1 MAKIPESYLPPPELR
16 PKRLYTLDEF
26 KNIPQKFNSTEVLL
40 DQTAAKFGD
49 KVAIYFDEQRITYK
63 QLQASVNRVA
73 NGLKKLGVEEG
84 DRVLMRMPNIPPI
97 IVCNFAIIKIGA
109 VSLPTSVLFSRAEVA
124 HVANLSEAKVIIVAA
139 TMLGEVEAAKAD
151 LKFAKTIV
159 VVGGDENEVRA
170 KGYVPYADL
179 MKNPDQCE
187 AVKRDRMDVS
197 VLLFTS
203 GTTGLPKGTAHFME
217 ESLIVADGFG
227 KYCWEV
233 SDKDVIGGPA
243 PLAMAAGYSTVG
255 VIPFRFGAAVS
266 LIGKFD
272 PVTMFRNIQNHKIT
286 IMTALPTAYRK
297 MLIDINPKDYDY
309 SSLRFCT
316 GGGEALTAKTYLDWK
331 EKFGLEIYEGLGT
344 TEMMFV
350 FISAAVTKK
359 VKPGPIGTACPGY
372 DVRVVNENFEQVKPG
387 EVGKMIV
394 RGPTGTIYWK
404 DNDKQKSA
412 VRDGW
417 CLAGDVVTMD
427 EDGYVQFLS
436 REDDLI
442 KSSGYRIGPEEIE
455 EALVMHPSVADAGVV
470 GVPDPVIG
478 QKTKAFV
485 TLKPGVTASEALKK
499 ELIEH
504 CKGKIAVYKLPREI
518 EFIERDAADRGWK
531 APSPHPAPA
540 GNREAEEVRQGTAA
554 PAGAIAARE
563 PGGVT
568 PPGFFLNGTPLFP
581 EEHPEPP
588 HGRDVVDDA
597 FQDGKDRNPQHQP
610 HPPPQPAEEEQG
622 HRRGGRVQPHPSAHQ
637 PRRKVVRR
645 NDVQRGHRGDQDQ
658 EGPPRIEGDE
668 ADDNAGK
675 QRERQAEIR
684 DDAERPAQDPQ
695 YHRVRKAHDHVDQ
708 DGRRGEEEGDQCV
721 PEEELPHHP
730 LDVEEDL
737 PTVARCSSG
746 KSSRVRRVSGSR
758 SARMK

>member
-1 MAKIPESYLPPPELR
+1 MAKIPAEYLPPEELR
-16 PKRLYTLDEF
+16 PKRIYNLDEF

-40 DQTAAKFGD
+40 DQTAAKYGD
-49 KVAIYFDEQRITYK
+49 KVAVYFDEQRITYK

-84 DRVLMRMPNIPPI
+84 DRVMMRMPNIVPI

-109 VSLPTSVLFSRAEVA
+109 VSLPTSVLFARSEIA
-124 HVANLSEAKVIIVAA
+124 HVANLAEAKVLIVAQA
-139 TMLGEVEAAKAD
+139 MLGEVEAAKAD
-151 LKFAKTIV
+151 LKTVKHIV
-159 VVGGDENEVRA
+159 VVAPPGSEEEIRA

-243 PLAMAAGYSTVG
+243 PLAMAAGYSTVA
-255 VIPFRFGAAVS
+255 VIPFRYGAGVS
-266 LIGKFD
+266 LIAKFD
-272 PVTMFRNIQNHKIT
+272 PVSMFKNIQNHKIT
-286 IMTALPTAYRK
+286 IMSALPTAYRK
-297 MLIDINPKDYDY
+297 MLVDINPKDYDF

-331 EKFGLEIYEGLGT
+331 EKFGLELYEGLGT

-359 VKPGPIGTACPGY
+359 VKPGFIGSACPGY
-372 DVRVVNENFEQVKPG
+372 VVRVVNENFEQVKPG

-394 RGPTGTIYWK
+394 QGPTGTMYWK

-427 EDGYVQFLS
+427 ELGNVQFLS

-455 EALVMHPSVADAGVV
+455 EALVTHPSVADAGVV

-485 TLKPGVTASEALKK
+485 ALKAGVAPTE
-499 ELIEH
+499 ELKKQLVEH

-518 EFIERDAADRGWK
+518 EFIDAMPR
-531 APSPHPAPA
+531 
-540 GNREAEEVRQGTAA
+540 TA
-554 PAGAIAARE
+554 
-563 PGGVT
+563 V
-568 PPGFFLNGTPLFP
+568 
-581 EEHPEPP
+581 
-588 HGRDVVDDA
+588 
-597 FQDGKDRNPQHQP
+597 GKLL
-610 HPPPQPAEEEQG
+610 
-622 HRRGGRVQPHPSAHQ
+622 RRMLR
-637 PRRKVVRR
+637 
-645 NDVQRGHRGDQDQ
+645 
-658 EGPPRIEGDE
+658 
-668 ADDNAGK
+668 
-675 QRERQAEIR
+675 QRELE
-684 DDAERPAQDPQ
+684 
-695 YHRVRKAHDHVDQ
+695 KA
-708 DGRRGEEEGDQCV
+708 
-721 PEEELPHHP
+721 
-730 LDVEEDL
+730 
-737 PTVARCSSG
+737 
-746 KSSRVRRVSGSR
+746 K
-758 SARMK
+758 

>member
-1 MAKIPESYLPPPELR
+1 MGKIPESYLPPAELR

-40 DQTAAKFGD
+40 DQNVPKYGD
-49 KVAIYFDEQRITYK
+49 KVAVYFDEQRITYK

-84 DRVLMRMPNIPPI
+84 DRVMMRMPNIPPI

-109 VSLPTSVLFSRAEVA
+109 VSLPTSVLFARSEIA
-124 HVANLSEAKVIIVAA
+124 HVANLGEAKVLIVAQA
-139 TMLGEVEAAKAD
+139 MLAEVEAAKPD
-151 LKFAKTIV
+151 LKTVKHIV
-159 VVGGDENEVRA
+159 VVAPPGSEDQIRA

-243 PLAMAAGYSTVG
+243 PLAMAAGYSTVA
-255 VIPFRFGAAVS
+255 VIPFRYGAAVS

-272 PVTMFRNIQNHKIT
+272 PVSMFKNIQNHKIT
-286 IMTALPTAYRK
+286 IMSALPTAYRK
-297 MLIDINPKDYDY
+297 MLADINPKDYDF
-309 SSLRFCT
+309 SSMRFCT

-359 VKPGPIGTACPGY
+359 VKPGWIGTACPGY
-372 DVRVVNENFEQVKPG
+372 VVRVINESFEQVKPG

-394 RGPTGTIYWK
+394 QGPTGTIYWK
-404 DNDKQKSA
+404 DNDKQKGA

-427 EDGYVQFLS
+427 ELGNVQFLS

-455 EALVMHPSVADAGVV
+455 EALVTHPSVADAGVV

-485 TLKPGVTASEALKK
+485 VLKAGVAPTEELKK
-499 ELIEH
+499 QLVEH
-504 CKGKIAVYKLPREI
+504 CKGKIAVYKLPRDI
-518 EFIERDAADRGWK
+518 EFIDAMPR
-531 APSPHPAPA
+531 
-540 GNREAEEVRQGTAA
+540 TA
-554 PAGAIAARE
+554 
-563 PGGVT
+563 V
-568 PPGFFLNGTPLFP
+568 
-581 EEHPEPP
+581 
-588 HGRDVVDDA
+588 
-597 FQDGKDRNPQHQP
+597 GKLL
-610 HPPPQPAEEEQG
+610 
-622 HRRGGRVQPHPSAHQ
+622 RRLLR
-637 PRRKVVRR
+637 
-645 NDVQRGHRGDQDQ
+645 
-658 EGPPRIEGDE
+658 
-668 ADDNAGK
+668 
-675 QRERQAEIR
+675 QREI
-684 DDAERPAQDPQ
+684 ERA
-695 YHRVRKAHDHVDQ
+695 K
-708 DGRRGEEEGDQCV
+708 
-721 PEEELPHHP
+721 
-730 LDVEEDL
+730 
-737 PTVARCSSG
+737 
-746 KSSRVRRVSGSR
+746 
-758 SARMK
+758 

>member
-1 MAKIPESYLPPPELR
+1 MGKIPENYLPPEELR
-16 PKRLYTLDEF
+16 PKRIYSLEEF

-40 DQTAAKFGD
+40 DQNVAKYGD
-49 KVAIYFDEQRITYK
+49 KVAVYFNEQRITYK

-84 DRVLMRMPNIPPI
+84 DRVLMRMPNIVPA

-109 VSLPTSVLFSRAEVA
+109 VSLPTSVLFARTEIA
-124 HVANLSEAKVIIVAA
+124 HVANLAEAKVLVVAQA
-139 TMLGEVEAAKAD
+139 MLGEVEAAKAD
-151 LKFAKTIV
+151 LKSVKHIV
-159 VVGGDENEVRA
+159 VVAPPGSEDEIRA
-170 KGYVPYADL
+170 KGYIPYADL
-179 MKNPDQCE
+179 MKNSDQCE

-243 PLAMAAGYSTVG
+243 PIAMAAGYSTVA
-255 VIPFRFGAAVS
+255 VIPFRYGAAVS
-266 LIGKFD
+266 LIPKFD
-272 PVTMFRNIQNHKIT
+272 PVSMFKNIQDHKIT
-286 IMTALPTAYRK
+286 IMSALPTAYRK
-297 MLIDINPKDYDY
+297 MLVDINPKDYDY
-309 SSLRFCT
+309 SSMRFCT

-350 FISAAVTKK
+350 FISAAVTKN
-359 VKPGPIGTACPGY
+359 VKPGWIGSACPGY

-394 RGPTGTIYWK
+394 RGPTGTIYWR
-404 DNDKQKSA
+404 DNDKQKAA

-427 EDGYVQFLS
+427 EVGNVQFLS

-485 TLKPGVTASEALKK
+485 VLKSGVAPSEDLKK
-499 ELIEH
+499 QLVEH

-518 EFIERDAADRGWK
+518 EFIDAMPR
-531 APSPHPAPA
+531 
-540 GNREAEEVRQGTAA
+540 TA
-554 PAGAIAARE
+554 
-563 PGGVT
+563 V
-568 PPGFFLNGTPLFP
+568 
-581 EEHPEPP
+581 
-588 HGRDVVDDA
+588 
-597 FQDGKDRNPQHQP
+597 GKLL
-610 HPPPQPAEEEQG
+610 
-622 HRRGGRVQPHPSAHQ
+622 RRMLR
-637 PRRKVVRR
+637 
-645 NDVQRGHRGDQDQ
+645 
-658 EGPPRIEGDE
+658 
-668 ADDNAGK
+668 
-675 QRERQAEIR
+675 QRELE
-684 DDAERPAQDPQ
+684 
-695 YHRVRKAHDHVDQ
+695 KA
-708 DGRRGEEEGDQCV
+708 
-721 PEEELPHHP
+721 
-730 LDVEEDL
+730 
-737 PTVARCSSG
+737 
-746 KSSRVRRVSGSR
+746 K
-758 SARMK
+758 

>member
-1 MAKIPESYLPPPELR
+1 MGKIPESYLPPAELR
-16 PKRLYTLDEF
+16 PKRIYALEEF
-26 KNIPQKFNSTEVLL
+26 KNIPQKFNSTEVLV
-40 DQTAAKFGD
+40 DQNVAKYGD
-49 KVAIYFDEQRITYK
+49 KVAVYFDDQRITYK

-84 DRVLMRMPNIPPI
+84 DRVMLRMPNITPV
-97 IVCNFAIIKIGA
+97 IVSNFAIIKIGA
-109 VSLPTSVLFSRAEVA
+109 VSLPTSVLFARTEIA
-124 HVANLSEAKVIIVAA
+124 HVANLAEAKVLMVAA
-139 TMLGEVEAAKAD
+139 AMLGEVEAAKAD
-151 LKFAKTIV
+151 LKTVKHIV
-159 VVGGDENEVRA
+159 VVAPPGSEDEIRA
-170 KGYVPYADL
+170 KGYVPYSDL

-243 PLAMAAGYSTVG
+243 PIAMAAGYSTVA
-255 VIPFRFGAAVS
+255 VIPFRYGAAVS
-266 LIGKFD
+266 LIPKFD
-272 PVTMFRNIQNHKIT
+272 PIAMFKNIQSHKIT
-286 IMTALPTAYRK
+286 IMSALPTAYRK
-297 MLIDINPKDYDY
+297 MIVDINPKDWDY
-309 SSLRFCT
+309 SSMRFCT

-359 VKPGPIGTACPGY
+359 VKPGWIGSACPGY
-372 DVRVVNENFEQVKPG
+372 DVRVVNESFEQVKPG

-404 DNDKQKSA
+404 DNEKQKGA

-427 EDGYVQFLS
+427 EMGNVQFLS

-478 QKTKAFV
+478 QRTKAFV
-485 TLKPGVTASEALKK
+485 VLKSGVTPSEDLKK
-499 ELIEH
+499 QLVEH

-518 EFIERDAADRGWK
+518 EFIDAMPR
-531 APSPHPAPA
+531 
-540 GNREAEEVRQGTAA
+540 TA
-554 PAGAIAARE
+554 
-563 PGGVT
+563 V
-568 PPGFFLNGTPLFP
+568 
-581 EEHPEPP
+581 
-588 HGRDVVDDA
+588 
-597 FQDGKDRNPQHQP
+597 GKLL
-610 HPPPQPAEEEQG
+610 
-622 HRRGGRVQPHPSAHQ
+622 RRLLR
-637 PRRKVVRR
+637 
-645 NDVQRGHRGDQDQ
+645 
-658 EGPPRIEGDE
+658 
-668 ADDNAGK
+668 
-675 QRERQAEIR
+675 QRELE
-684 DDAERPAQDPQ
+684 
-695 YHRVRKAHDHVDQ
+695 KA
-708 DGRRGEEEGDQCV
+708 
-721 PEEELPHHP
+721 
-730 LDVEEDL
+730 
-737 PTVARCSSG
+737 
-746 KSSRVRRVSGSR
+746 K
-758 SARMK
+758 

>member
-1 MAKIPESYLPPPELR
+1 MGKIPESYLPPPELR
-16 PKRLYTLDEF
+16 PKRIYALDEF

-40 DQTAAKFGD
+40 DNTAAKHGD
-49 KVAIYFDEQRITYK
+49 KVAVYFDDQRITYK

-84 DRVLMRMPNIPPI
+84 DRVFLRMPNIPPA
-97 IVCNFAIIKIGA
+97 IVCNFAIIKIGG
-109 VSLPTSVLFSRAEVA
+109 VSLPTSVLFARTEIA
-124 HVANLSEAKVIIVAA
+124 HVANLSEAKVMIVAA
-139 TMLGEVEAAKAD
+139 AMLAEVEAAKAD
-151 LKFAKTIV
+151 LKTIKTIV

-170 KGYVPYADL
+170 KGYTPYADL

-243 PLAMAAGYSTVG
+243 PIAMAAGYSTVA
-255 VIPFRFGAAVS
+255 VIPFRYGAAVS
-266 LIGKFD
+266 LIPRFD
-272 PVTMFRNIQNHKIT
+272 PVAMAKNIQNHKIS
-286 IMTALPTAYRK
+286 IMSALPTAYRK
-297 MLIDINPKDYDY
+297 MLVDIDPKDYDF

-331 EKFGLEIYEGLGT
+331 EKFGLETYEGLGT

-359 VKPGPIGTACPGY
+359 VKPGWIGSACPGY
-372 DVRVVNENFEQVKPG
+372 VVKVVNEEFKEVKPG

-394 RGPTGTIYWK
+394 QGPTGTIYWR

-412 VRDGW
+412 VKDGW

-427 EDGYVQFLS
+427 ELGNVQFLS

-455 EALVMHPSVADAGVV
+455 EALVTHPAVADAGVI
-470 GVPDPVIG
+470 GVPDPVMG

-485 TLKPGVTASEALKK
+485 VLKAGTAPSDDLKK
-499 ELIEH
+499 ELIAH

-518 EFIERDAADRGWK
+518 EFIDAMPRTAVGKLLRRMLRQ
-531 APSPHPAPA
+531 P
-540 GNREAEEVRQGTAA
+540 EAKG
-554 PAGAIAARE
+554 
-563 PGGVT
+563 
-568 PPGFFLNGTPLFP
+568 
-581 EEHPEPP
+581 
-588 HGRDVVDDA
+588 
-597 FQDGKDRNPQHQP
+597 
-610 HPPPQPAEEEQG
+610 
-622 HRRGGRVQPHPSAHQ
+622 
-637 PRRKVVRR
+637 
-645 NDVQRGHRGDQDQ
+645 
-658 EGPPRIEGDE
+658 
-668 ADDNAGK
+668 
-675 QRERQAEIR
+675 
-684 DDAERPAQDPQ
+684 
-695 YHRVRKAHDHVDQ
+695 
-708 DGRRGEEEGDQCV
+708 
-721 PEEELPHHP
+721 
-730 LDVEEDL
+730 
-737 PTVARCSSG
+737 
-746 KSSRVRRVSGSR
+746 
-758 SARMK
+758 

>member
-1 MAKIPESYLPPPELR
+1 M
-16 PKRLYTLDEF
+16 
-26 KNIPQKFNSTEVLL
+26 
-40 DQTAAKFGD
+40 
-49 KVAIYFDEQRITYK
+49 
-63 QLQASVNRVA
+63 NRVA

-84 DRVLMRMPNIPPI
+84 DRVLMRMPNIVPI

-109 VSLPTSVLFSRAEVA
+109 VSLPTSVLFARTEIA
-124 HVANLSEAKVIIVAA
+124 HVANLAEAKVIIVAA
-139 TMLGEVEAAKAD
+139 PMLGEVEAAKAD
-151 LKFAKTIV
+151 LKSVKTIV

-233 SDKDVIGGPA
+233 TDKDVIGGPA
-243 PLAMAAGYSTVG
+243 PLAMAAGYSTVA
-255 VIPFRFGAAVS
+255 VIPFRYGAAVS

-272 PVTMFRNIQNHKIT
+272 PVTMFKNIQNHKIT
-286 IMTALPTAYRK
+286 IMSALPTAYRK
-297 MLIDINPKDYDY
+297 MLVDINPKDYDF

-331 EKFGLEIYEGLGT
+331 EKFGLELYEGLGT

-359 VKPGPIGTACPGY
+359 VKPGAIGTACPGY
-372 DVRVVNENFEQVKPG
+372 DVRVVNENFETVKPG

-394 RGPTGTIYWK
+394 QGPTGTIYWK
-404 DNDKQKSA
+404 DNDKQKAA

-427 EDGYVQFLS
+427 EEGYVQFLS

-470 GVPDPVIG
+470 GVPDPIIG

-485 TLKPGVTASEALKK
+485 ALKAGVTPSDALKK
-499 ELIEH
+499 ELDRALQGEDRRLQAAAGDRVH
-504 CKGKIAVYKLPREI
+504 R
-518 EFIERDAADRGWK
+518 RDAADGGRQ

-540 GNREAEEVRQGTAA
+540 GNRESEEVREDTAHHNA
-554 PAGAIAARE
+554 VERRE
-563 PGGVT
+563 PGGCHAPGLSSFVPRYSPRNIPIRRVDGTLSKMHFRTARIGIPSTSPIPPHSQPKKSRATVEAVAFSRT
-568 PPGFFLNGTPLFP
+568 PPPTSFG
-581 EEHPEPP
+581 
-588 HGRDVVDDA
+588 
-597 FQDGKDRNPQHQP
+597 
-610 HPPPQPAEEEQG
+610 
-622 HRRGGRVQPHPSAHQ
+622 
-637 PRRKVVRR
+637 VR
-645 NDVQRGHRGDQDQ
+645 
-658 EGPPRIEGDE
+658 
-668 ADDNAGK
+668 
-675 QRERQAEIR
+675 
-684 DDAERPAQDPQ
+684 
-695 YHRVRKAHDHVDQ
+695 
-708 DGRRGEEEGDQCV
+708 
-721 PEEELPHHP
+721 
-730 LDVEEDL
+730 
-737 PTVARCSSG
+737 
-746 KSSRVRRVSGSR
+746 
-758 SARMK
+758 

>member
-1 MAKIPESYLPPPELR
+1 MAKIPADYLPPEELR
-16 PKRLYTLDEF
+16 PKRIYALEEF
-26 KNIPQKFNSTEVLL
+26 KNIPQKFNSTEILL
-40 DQTAAKFGD
+40 DQNAAKYGD
-49 KVAIYFDEQRITYK
+49 KVAVYFDEQRITYK

-109 VSLPTSVLFSRAEVA
+109 VSLPTSVLFARSEIA
-124 HVANLSEAKVIIVAA
+124 HVANLAEAKVLIVAQA
-139 TMLGEVEAAKAD
+139 MLGEVEAAKAD
-151 LKFAKTIV
+151 LKTVKHIV
-159 VVGGDENEVRA
+159 VVAPPGSEDEIRA

-243 PLAMAAGYSTVG
+243 PLAMAAGYSTVA
-255 VIPFRFGAAVS
+255 VIPFRYGAGVS
-266 LIGKFD
+266 LIAKFD
-272 PVTMFRNIQNHKIT
+272 PVSMFKNIQNHKVT
-286 IMTALPTAYRK
+286 IMSALPTAYRK
-297 MLIDINPKDYDY
+297 MLADINPKDYDF
-309 SSLRFCT
+309 SSMRFCT

-359 VKPGPIGTACPGY
+359 VKPGFIGSACPGY
-372 DVRVVNENFEQVKPG
+372 DVRVVNESFEQVKPG

-394 RGPTGTIYWK
+394 QGPTGTIYWK

-427 EDGYVQFLS
+427 ELGNVQFLS

-455 EALVMHPSVADAGVV
+455 EALVTHPSVADAGVV

-478 QKTKAFV
+478 QRTKAFV
-485 TLKPGVTASEALKK
+485 ALKAGIAPTE
-499 ELIEH
+499 ELKKQLVEH

-518 EFIERDAADRGWK
+518 EFIDAMPRTVVGK
-531 APSPHPAPA
+531 LLR
-540 GNREAEEVRQGTAA
+540 RELR
-554 PAGAIAARE
+554 
-563 PGGVT
+563 
-568 PPGFFLNGTPLFP
+568 
-581 EEHPEPP
+581 
-588 HGRDVVDDA
+588 
-597 FQDGKDRNPQHQP
+597 
-610 HPPPQPAEEEQG
+610 
-622 HRRGGRVQPHPSAHQ
+622 
-637 PRRKVVRR
+637 
-645 NDVQRGHRGDQDQ
+645 
-658 EGPPRIEGDE
+658 RIELE
-668 ADDNAGK
+668 K
-675 QRERQAEIR
+675 S
-684 DDAERPAQDPQ
+684 
-695 YHRVRKAHDHVDQ
+695 KA
-708 DGRRGEEEGDQCV
+708 
-721 PEEELPHHP
+721 
-730 LDVEEDL
+730 
-737 PTVARCSSG
+737 
-746 KSSRVRRVSGSR
+746 
-758 SARMK
+758 

>member
-16 PKRLYTLDEF
+16 PKRIYNLDEF
-26 KNIPQKFNSTEVLL
+26 KNIPQKFNSTEILL
-40 DQTAAKFGD
+40 DQTAARYGD
-49 KVAIYFDEQRITYK
+49 KAAIYFDDKSVTYK

-73 NGLKKLGVEEG
+73 NGLKKLGIEEG
-84 DRVLMRMPNIPPI
+84 DRVLMRMPNIVPI

-109 VSLPTSVLFSRAEVA
+109 VSLPTSVLFARTEIA
-124 HVANLSEAKVIIVAA
+124 HVANLAEAKVIIVAA
-139 TMLGEVEAAKAD
+139 PMLGEVEAAKAD

-233 SDKDVIGGPA
+233 TDKDVIGGPA
-243 PLAMAAGYSTVG
+243 PLAMAAGYSTVA
-255 VIPFRFGAAVS
+255 VIPFRYGAAVS

-272 PVTMFRNIQNHKIT
+272 PVTMFNNIQNHKIT

-297 MLIDINPKDYDY
+297 MLVDINPKDYDY

-359 VKPGPIGTACPGY
+359 VKPG
-372 DVRVVNENFEQVKPG
+372 

-404 DNDKQKSA
+404 DNEKQKAA

-485 TLKPGVTASEALKK
+485 ALKPGVTPSDALKK
-499 ELIEH
+499 ELIDH

-518 EFIERDAADRGWK
+518 EFIDAMPRTAVGKLLRRILRQQEIDK
-531 APSPHPAPA
+531 A
-540 GNREAEEVRQGTAA
+540 
-554 PAGAIAARE
+554 
-563 PGGVT
+563 
-568 PPGFFLNGTPLFP
+568 
-581 EEHPEPP
+581 
-588 HGRDVVDDA
+588 
-597 FQDGKDRNPQHQP
+597 K
-610 HPPPQPAEEEQG
+610 
-622 HRRGGRVQPHPSAHQ
+622 
-637 PRRKVVRR
+637 K
-645 NDVQRGHRGDQDQ
+645 
-658 EGPPRIEGDE
+658 
-668 ADDNAGK
+668 
-675 QRERQAEIR
+675 
-684 DDAERPAQDPQ
+684 
-695 YHRVRKAHDHVDQ
+695 
-708 DGRRGEEEGDQCV
+708 
-721 PEEELPHHP
+721 
-730 LDVEEDL
+730 
-737 PTVARCSSG
+737 
-746 KSSRVRRVSGSR
+746 
-758 SARMK
+758 

>member
-1 MAKIPESYLPPPELR
+1 MGKIPESYLPPPELR
-16 PKRLYTLDEF
+16 PKRIYALDEF

-40 DQTAAKFGD
+40 DNTAAKHGD
-49 KVAIYFDEQRITYK
+49 KVAIYFDDQRITYK

-84 DRVLMRMPNIPPI
+84 DRVFLRLPNIPPA
-97 IVCNFAIIKIGA
+97 IVCNFAIIKIGG
-109 VSLPTSVLFSRAEVA
+109 VSLPTSVLFARTEIA
-124 HVANLSEAKVIIVAA
+124 HVANLSEAKVMIVAA
-139 TMLGEVEAAKAD
+139 AMLAEVEAGKAD
-151 LKFAKTIV
+151 LKTIKTIV

-170 KGYVPYADL
+170 KGYTPYADL

-243 PLAMAAGYSTVG
+243 PIAMAAGYSTVA
-255 VIPFRFGAAVS
+255 VIPFRYGAAVS
-266 LIGKFD
+266 LIPRFD
-272 PVTMFRNIQNHKIT
+272 PVAMAKNIQNHRIT
-286 IMTALPTAYRK
+286 IMSALPTAYRK
-297 MLIDINPKDYDY
+297 MLVVIDPKDYDF

-331 EKFGLEIYEGLGT
+331 KKFGLETYEGLGT

-359 VKPGPIGTACPGY
+359 VKPGWIGSACPGY
-372 DVRVVNENFEQVKPG
+372 VVKVVNEEFKEIKAG

-394 RGPTGTIYWK
+394 QGPTGTIYWR

-427 EDGYVQFLS
+427 ELGNVQFLS

-455 EALVMHPSVADAGVV
+455 EALVTHDSVADAGVV
-470 GVPDPVIG
+470 GVPDPVMG

-485 TLKPGVTASEALKK
+485 VLKAGVQPSDELKK
-499 ELIEH
+499 ELVAF
-504 CKGKIAVYKLPREI
+504 CKGKIAVYKLPRDI
-518 EFIERDAADRGWK
+518 EFIDAMPRTAVGKLLRRMLRQ
-531 APSPHPAPA
+531 S
-540 GNREAEEVRQGTAA
+540 EVEKG
-554 PAGAIAARE
+554 
-563 PGGVT
+563 
-568 PPGFFLNGTPLFP
+568 
-581 EEHPEPP
+581 
-588 HGRDVVDDA
+588 
-597 FQDGKDRNPQHQP
+597 
-610 HPPPQPAEEEQG
+610 
-622 HRRGGRVQPHPSAHQ
+622 
-637 PRRKVVRR
+637 
-645 NDVQRGHRGDQDQ
+645 
-658 EGPPRIEGDE
+658 
-668 ADDNAGK
+668 
-675 QRERQAEIR
+675 
-684 DDAERPAQDPQ
+684 
-695 YHRVRKAHDHVDQ
+695 
-708 DGRRGEEEGDQCV
+708 
-721 PEEELPHHP
+721 
-730 LDVEEDL
+730 
-737 PTVARCSSG
+737 
-746 KSSRVRRVSGSR
+746 
-758 SARMK
+758 